1 MFNLIRIFKPTL
13 IYTKYPELIMDLGM
27 TNKEVFS
34 TPPVLNPIF
43 LTSTNATCITCSI
56 LLFWRKIFFS
66 YDFAHNL
73 KKDIFSDNLQFF
85 QDSWKLDSIK
95 NPKYYDYFDLRF
107 FK

>member
-1 MFNLIRIFKPTL
+1 MFNLIRIFKPAL

-73 KKDIFSDNLQFF
+73 KKDIFSDILQFF
-85 QDSWKLDSIK
+85 QDS
-95 NPKYYDYFDLRF
+95 
-107 FK
+107 